1 MLEPEPVGTM
11 GKEPAEG
18 GCPDASARVVTETA
32 QQVGHVESYACD
44 NYETIIYPHAV
55 CKG

>member
-1 MLEPEPVGTM
+1 MEPEPVGTM

-18 GCPDASARVVTETA
+18 GCPDASARVVTKTA
-32 QQVGHVESYACD
+32 QQVRHVESYACD